1 LFRSVGLHVMPAPI
15 PVAIN
20 PPLLIWAREES
31 GYPVER
37 VAKGIQVKEE
47 RILEWERGE
56 RQPSM
61 RQVENLAKLF
71 HRPLSVFFL
80 PAPPKLTPL
89 AAEYRRLP
97 KVKPGM
103 ESPELRLA
111 LRQMV
116 LRRESALELMDDL
129 GEQATPFTLS
139 AQQHEKPEA
148 VAERLRT
155 ALGITVPE
163 QLAWPN
169 EWQAWNA
176 WRDAAERI
184 GVLVFQFSK
193 VPLDEARGLAL
204 VRTPMPVVGINSKE
218 MAEAKAYTLLHEV
231 VHLML
236 VSANEEES
244 ALNERRTDTEWA
256 SVERFAEQVA
266 SQALVPEHA
275 IRSMVTQMGLTN
287 GPWNFD
293 NIRKLARRFRIT
305 PMATATRLASSGYM
319 TWPQYN
325 AWRKGWDEY
334 VSTLPKRKGGVATQ
348 AQKAVNRNGRPY
360 TTLVLGAL
368 AANHIT
374 SVDAARYLHLKFH
387 HFDELRTRLVQGP
400 GNVAVNE

>member
-1 LFRSVGLHVMPAPI
+1 MPASI

-20 PPLLIWAREES
+20 PPLLVWAREES

-71 HRPLSVFFL
+71 HRPLSIFFL
-80 PAPPKLTPL
+80 PTPPKLTPL

-97 KVKPGM
+97 KVTPGK

-111 LRQMV
+111 LRQML

-129 GEQATPFTLS
+129 GEPATPFALR
-139 AQQHEKPEA
+139 AHQQEGAEA
-148 VAERLRT
+148 VAKRVRA
-155 ALGITVPE
+155 ALGISVQD

-169 EWQAWNA
+169 EWRAWNA
-176 WRDAAERI
+176 WREAAEQL
-184 GVLVFQFSK
+184 GVLVFQFGK
-193 VPLDEARGLAL
+193 VPMDEARGIAL
-204 VRTPMPVVGINSKE
+204 LRTPMPVVGINSKE
-218 MAEAKAYTLLHEV
+218 MAEAKAYTLLHELA
-231 VHLML
+231 HLML
-236 VSANEEES
+236 AAAQEEQP
-244 ALNERRTDTEWA
+244 ALSERRSEAEWA
-256 SVERFAEQVA
+256 AVERFAEQVA
-266 SQALVPEHA
+266 SLALVPEDA
-275 IRSMVTQMGLTN
+275 LRNVLAQLGLSN
-287 GPWNFD
+287 GPWSFE

-305 PMATATRLASSGYM
+305 PLATATRLASSGYM

-325 AWRKGWDEY
+325 AWRKAWDEF
-334 VSTLPKRKGGVATQ
+334 VAGLPKRSGGVATQ

-374 SVDAARYLHLKFH
+374 SVDAARYLNLKFH
-387 HFDELRTRLVQGP
+387 HFEELRTRLVQGP
-400 GNVAVNE
+400 GNEAVNE